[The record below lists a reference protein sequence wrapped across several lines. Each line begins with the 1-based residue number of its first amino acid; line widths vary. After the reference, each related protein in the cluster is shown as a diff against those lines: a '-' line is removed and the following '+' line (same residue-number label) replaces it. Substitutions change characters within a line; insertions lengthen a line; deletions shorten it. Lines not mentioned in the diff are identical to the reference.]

1 MTKGQLIKALQ
12 DSTFGD
18 NAIVRVSHLF
28 TNIDIVMR
36 ADSPMDIDPTN
47 TITVYDENELD
58 INVIVDDLD
67 SVILQYKH
75 L

>member
-12 DSTFGD
+12 DSSFGD

-28 TNIDIVMR
+28 TNIDIVIR